1 MYTPRRWLVALAAL
15 LAAVGLLLGG
25 CPNAPTETDDADGDG
40 LTDEDE
46 ALWGTDPDNP
56 DSDGDGYD
64 DGDEVE
70 GNTDPLEA
78 ADHPY
83 AGGWP
88 IDACRAEVVP
98 TGNNE
103 GDIAEGFTAMDQFGE
118 YVRFHDFCDQ
128 VIYMIAGAFT

>member
-1 MYTPRRWLVALAAL
+1 MHTPRRWLVALAGL
-15 LAAVGLLLGG
+15 LAAGGLLLGG
-25 CPNAPTETDDADGDG
+25 CSGGEEETDDADGDG
-40 LTDEDE
+40 LTDEEE
-46 ALWGTDPDNP
+46 AEWGTDPENP

-88 IDACRAEVVP
+88 IDACRADVVP
-98 TGNNE
+98 TGNSE
-103 GDIAEGFTAMDQFGE
+103 GDIAENFTLMDQFGE
-118 YVRFHDFCDQ
+118 YVRLHDFCDH
-128 VIYMIAGAFT
+128 VIFMVAGAFT